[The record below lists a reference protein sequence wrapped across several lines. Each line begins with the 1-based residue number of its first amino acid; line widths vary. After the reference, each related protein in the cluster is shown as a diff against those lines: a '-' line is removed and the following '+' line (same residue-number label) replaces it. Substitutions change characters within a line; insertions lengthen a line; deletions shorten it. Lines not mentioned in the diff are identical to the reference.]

1 MDKNLP
7 HAGTNAKGTNGEE
20 EHRGSLRL
28 PGAGTSSSRS
38 AVAWSG
44 LLRTTMKS
52 CSPVTKHAREAPKR
66 PARDPA
72 EPPAWRQDS
81 RAAAAA
87 ISNAFSLR
95 GSIPSGYGSQY
106 WLWAHDAERS
116 TESVR
121 SGIYSGSPG
130 SAGEG
135 DISWQTP
142 QTPGLLQ
149 RPSGVVSLLRR
160 GLSEGEGADKRS
172 PRCSV
177 CGWARRG
184 AGAVQC
190 GSGLGRCWAERA
202 ARRFRFGSVSFL
214 FFFLFS
220 LYFFISQ
227 AQFFFKS
234 KQGSNSKTL

>member
-20 EHRGSLRL
+20 GHRGSLPL

-95 GSIPSGYGSQY
+95 GSIPSCYGSQY

-149 RPSGVVSLLRR
+149 VATAQWSCEFVASGPQRR
-160 GLSEGEGADKRS
+160 R
-172 PRCSV
+172 RCWQAV
-177 CGWARRG
+177 PT
-184 AGAVQC
+184 VQC
-190 GSGLGRCWAERA
+190 VWLSAAWCGSRAMRIRIRPVLGWTSSKEIQVWFC
-202 ARRFRFGSVSFL
+202 FIFI
-214 FFFLFS
+214 FFSLFS
-220 LYFFISQ
+220 LFFHFTSPI
-227 AQFFFKS
+227 FFQIQTRF
-234 KQGSNSKTL
+234 

>member
-121 SGIYSGSPG
+121 SSIYSGSPG

-142 QTPGLLQ
+142 GLLQ
-149 RPSGVVSLLRR
+149 RPSGVVSSLRR

-177 CGWARRG
+177 CAWARRG

-190 GSGLGRCWAERA
+190 GSGLGRCWAGVG
-202 ARRFRFGSVSFL
+202 FSFIFIFFSFL
-214 FFFLFS
+214 S
-220 LYFFISQ
+220 LFFISQ
-227 AQFFFKS
+227 AQFVFKS
-234 KQGSNSKTL
+234 KQGSNSKPS